1 MSENAV
7 LISVVVPAYNYAH
20 YLPRA
25 LDSVTCQLQDDTEI
39 IVVDD
44 GSTDG
49 TAELL
54 AAYAQRCSALK
65 VLRQANAG
73 AGAARNAG
81 IAAAK
86 GAYVLPLDA
95 DDELVAGALATL
107 RRLVLADGGTDIVL
121 GAYISVSP
129 GGKEKLRMA
138 TPVGEMVQLT
148 RAQHYLLEKR
158 ISISHSCTLFRRQLL
173 LARPYP
179 ERVRA
184 GEDIPVFAYLLTQ
197 GQVTLTQHAIARI
210 HKHVDSL
217 RNRRDD
223 ESAALAIVEEVFA
236 SLPAVCQPLRPR
248 YTAQRYLSLFR
259 NALQAEDW
267 RAAWRFYVQALKFSP
282 GQALRWAYVK
292 KVSRL
297 IFRS

>member
-1 MSENAV
+1 MSERAI
-7 LISVVVPAYNYAH
+7 LISVVMPAYNYAH

-25 LDSVTCQLQDDTEI
+25 LDSITGQLQDDTEI

-49 TAELL
+49 TVELL
-54 AAYAQRCSALK
+54 AAYAQRCPSLK
-65 VLRQANAG
+65 VLRQVNAG
-73 AGAARNAG
+73 AGAARNTG
-81 IAAAK
+81 IEAAN
-86 GAYVLPLDA
+86 GTYILPLDA
-95 DDELVAGALATL
+95 DDELVPGALAVLHTL
-107 RRLVLADGGTDIVL
+107 VQADPGIDIVL

-129 GGKEKLRMA
+129 GGREKLRMA
-138 TPVGEMVQLT
+138 TPVGERVPLA

-158 ISISHSCTLFRRQLL
+158 ISMSHSCTLFRRRLL

-197 GQVTLTQHAIARI
+197 GQVTLTQQPIARI

-259 NALQAEDW
+259 NSLQAKDW
-267 RAAWRFYVQALKFSP
+267 RAAWRFYGQALRFSP
-282 GQALRWAYVK
+282 GQALRWSYVK